1 MIVKI
6 FRAVW
11 FFSLLLLL
19 ALFFYSYAG
28 WPDPLAL
35 DDSLSP
41 ATVSKD
47 GLFYSVLACIGFTSV
62 LAFVAGR
69 WKHSSPQFR
78 SWFFGLISCFHLFA
92 AMAINFIS
100 IFNSS
105 EKFDFARLAVVIY
118 GSLILMLAWA
128 ASWPVVYL
136 LGKKKSAES
145 GV

>member
-28 WPDPLAL
+28 WPDPLVL
-35 DDSLSP
+35 EESLSP
-41 ATVSKD
+41 LTISKD
-47 GLFYSVLACIGFTSV
+47 GLFYAVLACVAFTSV

-69 WKHSSPQFR
+69 WKYGSESFR
-78 SWFFGLISCFHLFA
+78 SWLFGLITCFHLFA
-92 AMAINFIS
+92 GMAINFIS

-105 EKFDFARLAVVIY
+105 EKFDFGRLAVLIY
-118 GSLILMLAWA
+118 GSLMLMVVWA
-128 ASWPVVYL
+128 ASWPVVYV
-136 LGKKKSAES
+136 LGKKKST
-145 GV
+145 